1 MASTTGR
8 TRRYGRALT
17 PADLYLD
24 DLDRQRQAEQ
34 EQSAWDYLKGTGRY
48 DPQQLEEFRAVG
60 GTPKAVIPAP
70 RPSDPLYPAKQALEI
85 LNLQKGL
92 ADAQRAL
99 NDPER
104 GMKFDTR
111 TDPNGMRYRVLQLPG
126 GREGPQIPI
135 KDDAGMVSFEE
146 KPDRWKGYVP
156 AEGGERWAAM
166 GANPGDQYQMGNDRW
181 GNVTAPVITKRSRM
195 EVKERVNP
203 DRSIVE
209 DVVVRHPETGETL
222 KEFTRPKMSTD
233 TKKPMY
239 APGPIETPLDSS
251 QYGGVPMLTEKA
263 VLDASGKKSNVVR
276 LPTPQAANMARNF
289 DEQIREA
296 QGRIGALEKIM
307 QSSSPTGQNPNS
319 AMFRKA
325 SEEKDTLERK
335 GTALRTAQGKLQ
347 KIFKDHGVEGV
358 MPHYDVPI
366 QMVRRENGQILR
378 DSSGKPMK
386 FSVPASQFDA
396 ALRAGGEVFNPDQHQ

>member
-1 MASTTGR
+1 MDPIAA
-8 TRRYGRALT
+8 RRWDNVQRM
-17 PADLYLD
+17 D
-24 DLDRQRQAEQ
+24 DQARE
-34 EQSAWDYLKGTGRY
+34 ESDWNYLKSTGRY
-48 DPQQLEEFRAVG
+48 DPQQLDEFRAMG

-70 RPSDPLYPAKQALEI
+70 RPVDPLYPAKQAIEI
-85 LNLQKGL
+85 LQTQQTLKKL
-92 ADAQRAL
+92 T
-99 NDPER
+99 DPMAGAR
-104 GMKFDTR
+104 FDDR
-111 TDPNGMRYRVLQLPG
+111 VDPNGMRYRVQQIPDGSG
-126 GREGPQIPI
+126 GMTEGPRIPI
-135 KDDAGMVSFEE
+135 RDERGFPTAEE
-146 KPDRWKGYVP
+146 KPDRWKGHVP

-289 DEQIREA
+289 DQQMREA
-296 QGRIGALEKIM
+296 EGRMSVLDRVISNMTNAGPQTNKDLIAKANSEKESLGKKM
-307 QSSSPTGQNPNS
+307 TG
-319 AMFRKA
+319 
-325 SEEKDTLERK
+325 
-335 GTALRTAQGKLQ
+335 LRSAQGKLQ

-358 MPHYDVPI
+358 MPHYDVPV
-366 QMVRRENGQILR
+366 QMVRRENGQIIR
-378 DSSGKPMK
+378 DSSGAPVK
-386 FSVPASQFDA
+386 FNVPSSQFDA
-396 ALRAGGEVFNPDQHQ
+396 ALKAGGEVFNPDEHK